1 MLRTPSPFLN
11 IMAAPPPPHPQK
23 LSRILH
29 VLTSRNDKRTLQAFT
44 IRNLTRLNK
53 LVRSADSCH
62 VKELVVLRDWLST
75 KLLKDNDLSIVG
87 IEYDFDDGARLQ
99 GRGDALLYKPGC
111 SRMGGR
117 DEKGTLIT
125 VECKRIGH
133 CTSEPV
139 KIKRRTHA
147 IQQALGYACRL
158 NSWLQHIQLVEGL
171 SSTALSTPLPFK
183 EVIGAT
189 LFEGDEGIV
198 EFQVVG
204 RYSI

>member
-11 IMAAPPPPHPQK
+11 IMAAPAPPNPQK

-53 LVRSADSCH
+53 LVRAADTCH
-62 VKELVVLRDWLST
+62 VKELIVMRDWLST
-75 KLLKDNDLSIVG
+75 KLLKDDDISIVG
-87 IEYDFDDGARLQ
+87 VEYDFDDGARLQ
-99 GRGDALLYKPGC
+99 GRGDALLYKPLNG
-111 SRMGGR
+111 SE
-117 DEKGTLIT
+117 EKGTLII

-133 CTSEPV
+133 CVSEPV

-158 NSWLQHIQLVEGL
+158 NSWLQHVQLVEGL
-171 SSTALSTPLPFK
+171 SSTAGTPLPFK
-183 EVIGAT
+183 EVMGAT
-189 LFEGDEGIV
+189 LLEGDEGNM

-204 RYSI
+204 RYIL